1 MSDGFGAFAPRSIAI
16 SFALGAASCGPV
28 ADRTDDGA
36 LRRAL
41 PSSEATQ
48 ATRAKP
54 SAASKPAPSRSDAEP
69 GASESA
75 SVSPPNASAAPPTVS
90 ARVEPLPAPS
100 APCPGDM
107 VLAGRACI
115 DRYEAPNQLGAK
127 PLRMQSALDAEAWCK
142 ERSKRLCSEDE
153 WLRACEGPNRLAFP
167 YGAKWERGR
176 CNDDGSFRNPSWKH
190 LARWPA
196 PEAVAEADK
205 LDQSNPSGER
215 TGCVSAEGVYDL
227 SGNVAEW
234 VRRTRDNPT
243 NYEHVVK
250 GCFWGRCFR
259 PPHLPSCDYVNYAH
273 PSGYR
278 SYEMGFRCCV
288 DPKG

>member
-1 MSDGFGAFAPRSIAI
+1 VSEGFGADSLRSIAI
-16 SFALGAASCGPV
+16 AFAIGVASCGPV

-36 LRRAL
+36 VTPSRA
-41 PSSEATQ
+41 ATVAPRAESAPRL
-48 ATRAKP
+48 ATA
-54 SAASKPAPSRSDAEP
+54 SAAT
-69 GASESA
+69 ESA
-75 SVSPPNASAAPPTVS
+75 ATASAAPS
-90 ARVEPLPAPS
+90 ASAPAPVESATAEASPPASS
-100 APCPGDM
+100 APCPSDM

-115 DRYEAPNQLGAK
+115 DRYEAPNQVGAK

-142 ERSKRLCSEDE
+142 ERGKRLCSEDE
-153 WLRACEGPNRLAFP
+153 WVRACEGPNRLAFP

-176 CNDDGSFRNPSWKH
+176 CNDDGSFRNPSWSK

-215 TGCVSAEGVYDL
+215 SQCVSAEGAHDL

-288 DPKG
+288 EPKG